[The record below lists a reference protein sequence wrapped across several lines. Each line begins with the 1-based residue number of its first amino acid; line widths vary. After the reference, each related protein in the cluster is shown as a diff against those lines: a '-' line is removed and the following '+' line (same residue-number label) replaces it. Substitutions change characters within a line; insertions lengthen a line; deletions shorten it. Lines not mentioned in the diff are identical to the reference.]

1 MAAVIICSDF
11 GAPQNSLTLFPLFP
25 HLFPMKWW
33 DQMPWSSFSEC
44 WALSQLFHSHF
55 HYINRSFHIYHL
67 ANIFMKQFNIFPEDL
82 TMVYTAGFLW
92 LLLSFIFLQPHGPP
106 CSSSTLSSLFP
117 FKAFTLIPLP
127 GILPQIPFWLAS
139 SLYWDVCSSDSS
151 SKGPFWPP
159 YPREGHPSF
168 SPLHCFS

>member
-1 MAAVIICSDF
+1 MVYNLASCD
-11 GAPQNSLTLFPLFP
+11 PWP
-25 HLFPMKWW
+25 HL
-33 DQMPWSSFSEC
+33 
-44 WALSQLFHSHF
+44 
-55 HYINRSFHIYHL
+55 
-67 ANIFMKQFNIFPEDL
+67 
-82 TMVYTAGFLW
+82 LW
-92 LLLSFIFLQPHGPP
+92 LFLSFIFLQPHGPP

-159 YPREGHPSF
+159 YPRKGHPSF
-168 SPLHCFS
+168 SPLHCVFFIALKKIKIYDISWIVFTSVWSIFSTRSYIWVGNVFYYLFTTAFLALRTMPDIQQVLNKYQIQFFFCLRV